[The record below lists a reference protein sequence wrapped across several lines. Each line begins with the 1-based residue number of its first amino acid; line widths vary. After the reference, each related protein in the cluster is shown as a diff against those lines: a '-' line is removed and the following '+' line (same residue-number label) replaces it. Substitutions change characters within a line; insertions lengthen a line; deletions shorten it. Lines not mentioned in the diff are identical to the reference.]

1 MLLGSRL
8 LSGDREVWGRD
19 NVVGP
24 LFCRGG
30 GVTPCPSLCL
40 LVVGGDWERAS
51 GQLATPV
58 DPRDPE
64 I

>member
-1 MLLGSRL
+1 M
-8 LSGDREVWGRD
+8 WGRD

-30 GVTPCPSLCL
+30 GVKPCPSLCL

>member
-1 MLLGSRL
+1 MENGGR
-8 LSGDREVWGRD
+8 WGGVD
-19 NVVGP
+19 GIMWWGP
-24 LFCRGG
+24 FSVGG